1 MLEFQKPQRGITLD
15 FTGLSEEDAIALV
28 MRTNA
33 TAPPHPSTIN
43 LGCGPEP
50 DGIDLDAVRPAAG
63 ALLSAPSGKPLG
75 DVKVDLADL
84 NGPEDRLA
92 IVVTEP
98 LTTNEEWVAM
108 VPGELKVFV
117 DGVVAG
123 CGCYL
128 TPPPIGAATA
138 ETSVAATV

>member
-50 DGIDLDAVRPAAG
+50 DGIDLDAVRLAAG

-75 DVKVDLADL
+75 DVKVDLAKST
-84 NGPEDRLA
+84 GAWFYWCYACALA
-92 IVVTEP
+92 E
-98 LTTNEEWVAM
+98 N
-108 VPGELKVFV
+108 ELKATLGKDAAYEVIHGDERSRWQALKADKFRWVFRERF
-117 DGVVAG
+117 GVE
-123 CGCYL
+123 L
-128 TPPPIGAATA
+128 
-138 ETSVAATV
+138 S